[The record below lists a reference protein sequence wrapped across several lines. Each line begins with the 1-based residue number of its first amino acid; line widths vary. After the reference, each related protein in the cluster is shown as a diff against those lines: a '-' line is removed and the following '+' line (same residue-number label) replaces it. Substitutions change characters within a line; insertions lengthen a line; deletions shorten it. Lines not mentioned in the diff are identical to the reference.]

1 MEKLKCLR
9 CNYEW
14 YKRTP
19 KDPKCCP
26 ACKSRVWDQGR
37 KKSEKVD

>member
-9 CNYEW
+9 CGYEW

-19 KDPKCCP
+19 KKPVMCP
-26 ACKSRVWDQGR
+26 ACKSRLWEKER
-37 KKSEKVD
+37 KTPKE